1 MLPEKL
7 SLVITRPPTWTEKR
21 LAMAN
26 KMVKHLCEW
35 LQDFGGS
42 SEFRMHLARSPK
54 PPAVVVKEQRLLL
67 RRWLRISFW
76 LVARRQAVR

>member
-1 MLPEKL
+1 MLPEQL

-26 KMVKHLCEW
+26 MMVNHLREW
-35 LQDFGGS
+35 LQFFGAS

-54 PPAVVVKEQRLLL
+54 PPAVLVKEQRLLL

>member
-7 SLVITRPPTWTEKR
+7 SLVITRTWTEKR
-21 LAMAN
+21 MESAN

-35 LQDFGGS
+35 LQFFGGS
-42 SEFRMHLARSPK
+42 SEFRMHLASIPRPR
-54 PPAVVVKEQRLLL
+54 AVVVKEQRLLL